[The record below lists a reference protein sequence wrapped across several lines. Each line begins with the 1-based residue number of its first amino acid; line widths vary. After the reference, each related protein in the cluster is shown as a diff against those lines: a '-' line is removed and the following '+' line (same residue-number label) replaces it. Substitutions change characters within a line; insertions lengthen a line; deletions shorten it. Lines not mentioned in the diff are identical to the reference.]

1 MTTPFADQL
10 GQLKS
15 RAFSEFN
22 DVGDFIW
29 KSPRFLIHETT
40 LEKEKLKD
48 YFPEGGE
55 TARLRWQHESAK
67 LGSTFPYLIAIGNL
81 FSATSLFE
89 TYLLLLVEL
98 LQETTTITIDKTK
111 GQGFPRAC
119 TYLRTNF
126 VRPESVSL
134 FYQVEAAFRIR
145 NCMAHASGLLS
156 NVRDRREVRRVVKDG
171 IYLSSDDRDRR
182 RSMGGQFDELS
193 IVPSKLGERLQVNNE
208 YSYIT
213 VFYMR
218 DHYLALCEA
227 LRNP

>member
-1 MTTPFADQL
+1 MCKERTFVSVTTPFADQL

-126 VRPESVSL
+126 VSQNLSRFSIKSKQRSESVTAWPTPVASSRTS
-134 FYQVEAAFRIR
+134 ETGGRCAESSRMAFI
-145 NCMAHASGLLS
+145 
-156 NVRDRREVRRVVKDG
+156 
-171 IYLSSDDRDRR
+171 
-182 RSMGGQFDELS
+182 
-193 IVPSKLGERLQVNNE
+193 
-208 YSYIT
+208 
-213 VFYMR
+213 
-218 DHYLALCEA
+218 
-227 LRNP
+227 